1 MHIIHSEQHYLHH
14 PRFELLGGK
23 QVELAEIP
31 SRIEWIKQACECKQ
45 LGTLLE
51 ARDFGIQPILRVH
64 DEAYVAFLRSVWKE
78 MQAADLDS
86 TTFGSAWPVAGMRH
100 DRPPRKL
107 MARLGF
113 YSSDGCSP
121 ITEGMW
127 PAAYSA
133 AQTAVTATSSVLDGQ
148 DGSLAL
154 CRPPGHHAA
163 AAYAGGYCYLNNA
176 SIAAQFALDQGARRV
191 AILDVDFHHGNGTQS
206 IFYQRS
212 DVVFASL
219 HADPLDA
226 YPYFLGHADEYGEGA
241 GTGFN
246 FNYPLPLGCG
256 MTQWLIALEQ
266 ALEKLADTRPEMLV
280 VSLGVSTFKDDPIS
294 QFCLDTP
301 DYVLIGKAIA
311 RLAVPVVFVLEGGYA
326 VAAIGENVTNVLSGY
341 AQARVEST
349 NHIIKGFAS

>member
-1 MHIIHSEQHYLHH
+1 
-14 PRFELLGGK
+14 
-23 QVELAEIP
+23 
-31 SRIEWIKQACECKQ
+31 
-45 LGTLLE
+45 
-51 ARDFGIQPILRVH
+51 
-64 DEAYVAFLRSVWKE
+64 
-78 MQAADLDS
+78 
-86 TTFGSAWPVAGMRH
+86 
-100 DRPPRKL
+100 
-107 MARLGF
+107 
-113 YSSDGCSP
+113 
-121 ITEGMW
+121 
-127 PAAYSA
+127 
-133 AQTAVTATSSVLDGQ
+133 
-148 DGSLAL
+148 
-154 CRPPGHHAA
+154 
-163 AAYAGGYCYLNNA
+163 
-176 SIAAQFALDQGARRV
+176 V

-280 VSLGVSTFKDDPIS
+280 VSLGVDTFKDDPIS